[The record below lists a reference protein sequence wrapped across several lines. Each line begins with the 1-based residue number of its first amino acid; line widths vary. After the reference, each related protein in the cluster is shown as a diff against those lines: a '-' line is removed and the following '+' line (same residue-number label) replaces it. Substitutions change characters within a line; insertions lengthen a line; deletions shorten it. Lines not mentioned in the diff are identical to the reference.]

1 MELVQ
6 KHYVFATP
14 IFVAVG
20 ILRARLPYSNNGAIK
35 FFTKCDNPSYSSHPF
50 FPLDVDVYHIE
61 L

>member
-20 ILRARLPYSNNGAIK
+20 ILRA
-35 FFTKCDNPSYSSHPF
+35 FTLTVITELLNFSQNVTTPPSSHPF